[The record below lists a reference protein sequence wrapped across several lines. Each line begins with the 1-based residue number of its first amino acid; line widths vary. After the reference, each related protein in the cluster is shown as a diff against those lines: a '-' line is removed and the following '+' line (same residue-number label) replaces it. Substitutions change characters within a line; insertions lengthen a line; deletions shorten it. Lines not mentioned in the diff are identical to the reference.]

1 MRFNLH
7 IVLLQAAVIVLV
19 SVAAGAL
26 HRSLVPDLPT
36 VELLP
41 EHPEVAAGRP
51 PAGAA
56 RPDASVTDPVAAE
69 ETGEG
74 HAEGTVIGIIGPA
87 RAFELFE
94 SGEAQFVDARN
105 PPDFDEGHIPSAIN
119 LPFSAFGAGYPEQL
133 DYLGTDL
140 ITVVYCEGGECES
153 SKLVAQQ
160 LLMAFPELELK
171 IIGEGYPGWV
181 DAGHP
186 TEGEGTP

>member
-1 MRFNLH
+1 MRLNLH

-19 SVAAGAL
+19 SMAAGAL
-26 HRSLVPDLPT
+26 HRSLVRDLPT
-36 VELLP
+36 VEVLP
-41 EHPEVAAGRP
+41 EAPEAASERP
-51 PAGAA
+51 PAGEAQ
-56 RPDASVTDPVAAE
+56 PDASATDSVAAE
-69 ETGEG
+69 ETDEV
-74 HAEGTVIGIIGPA
+74 HDEGTVIGMIDPA

-94 SGEAQFVDARN
+94 SGDAQFVDARN
-105 PPDFDEGHIPSAIN
+105 PPDFDEAHVPGAIN

-133 DYLGTDL
+133 DFLGADL

-181 DAGHP
+181 EAGHP
-186 TEGEGTP
+186 TEGEETP